1 MLTDLSCSRTSKTK
15 QLTQVWLALLL
26 IMFHDYRHSAS
37 DDNSFF
43 GADALRV
50 RGEFDLST
58 DFFLFLAKF
67 GFQKTD
73 IQDPNNTQGV
83 IYGNVS
89 LTVNDE
95 EKMDIIYGNTTLK
108 SYESSSGKIH
118 LKHYFTI

>member
-1 MLTDLSCSRTSKTK
+1 MTK
-15 QLTQVWLALLL
+15 AVGLLL

-83 IYGNVS
+83 IYGNIS
-89 LTVNDE
+89 LVLTQDASEDNINE
-95 EKMDIIYGNTTLK
+95 NET
-108 SYESSSGKIH
+108 SYSYDQSSGINLIITLTISYNFHNFKNH
-118 LKHYFTI
+118 LFL